1 MDSLSYKTQYL
12 SHNDIHESW
21 FVVDA
26 KNVPLGRL
34 SSVIALHL
42 RGKHRPDYTPNM
54 NMRTKVVVINAELV
68 RLSGRKW
75 DQKTF
80 IYHTGYP
87 GGQKAPTY
95 RMLRDKNPSKVIEIA
110 VKGMLPKNRLGR
122 DLFRNLYVYAGET
135 HPHGNHAPQPLEFH
149 LN

>member
-12 SHNDIHESW
+12 SRNDIQESW
-21 FVVDA
+21 YVVDA
-26 KNVPLGRL
+26 KNIPLGRL
-34 SSVIALHL
+34 SSAIALHL
-42 RGKHRPDYTPNM
+42 RGKHRPDFTPNM
-54 NMRTKVVVINAELV
+54 NMRIKVVVINAEHV

-80 IYHTGYP
+80 VYHTGYP

-95 RMLRDKNPSKVIEIA
+95 RMLRDKNPAKVIEIA

-122 DLFRNLYVYAGET
+122 DLFRNLHVYAGET
-135 HPHGNHAPQPLEFH
+135 HPHGNHLPQPLELH
-149 LN
+149 LF